1 MSKPKLNTEEVYRL
15 LSPLYPDVK
24 SKLLENMR
32 GVPMDCLT
40 ATILSQ
46 ATNDTLSSKAFL
58 ALKGAFSTWDEVL
71 SSELSRLE
79 EVLRPGG
86 LYREKAQ
93 TLKAV
98 LKRLKD
104 DFGEITLDPL
114 DGMTDEEAFRYLTTL
129 KGVGPKT
136 AACVL
141 GFGFGRPAFPVD
153 THVLR
158 LARRMGLVPPKVGA
172 VKAQQILEGI
182 TPAHLK
188 MPLHIT
194 LIEHGRRTCHARNPN
209 CQSCPLKDQ
218 CTPG

>member
-1 MSKPKLNTEEVYRL
+1 VDKPNLNVEEVYKL
-15 LSPLYPDVK
+15 LSSAYPDVK
-24 SKLLENMR
+24 SKLLEDMK
-32 GVPMDCLT
+32 GVPMDCLI

-46 ATNDTLSSKAFL
+46 ATNDTLSGKAFL
-58 ALKGAFSTWDEVL
+58 GLKGAFSTWDEVL
-71 SSELSRLE
+71 SAEPSRLE

-86 LYREKAQ
+86 LYKEKAQ
-93 TLKAV
+93 TIKAV
-98 LKRLKD
+98 LRRLKD

-114 DGMTDEEAFRYLTTL
+114 NDMTDEEAFKYLTSL

-172 VKAQQILEGI
+172 AKAQQILEEM

-194 LIEHGRRTCHARNPN
+194 LIEHGRRTCHARNPK
-209 CQSCPLKDQ
+209 CEDCPLRGR